1 MLSTSILNWLWSVYA
16 PKNKIKD
23 GYLDR
28 VSTKAIINNLSNTW
42 DTTPKICYP
51 KRMAESK
58 YYVAQVRL
66 RDIYID
72 LGGSSGY
79 IDSVRWLYTIN
90 QIKRCKIKSRF
101 ESHIVNWVNRNHV
114 PDDAMIQLHVFT
126 QYRDFRPGEWIYANP
141 YAWFITTVDGVSG
154 SVYVNLNNAAVYS
167 MVTISI
173 IDKVMTQVCDKTNTD
188 VGNHVRLMLGICS
201 LSKQ

>member
-1 MLSTSILNWLWSVYA
+1 MTRFKPISTSILDWLWSVYA

-28 VSTKAIINNLSNTW
+28 VSTKAIINNLSNNTW

-72 LGGSSGY
+72 RKGSSGY
-79 IDSVRWLYTIN
+79 IDSVRWLHSIP
-90 QIKRCKIKSRF
+90 QIERLQRTTCF
-101 ESHIVNWVNRNHV
+101 EDHFLNWVNRNHV

-141 YAWFITTVDGVSG
+141 YAWFITTVDGMRG
-154 SVYVNLNNAAVYS
+154 SVYVNLNNATVYS
-167 MVTISI
+167 MVTI
-173 IDKVMTQVCDKTNTD
+173 K
-188 VGNHVRLMLGICS
+188 L
-201 LSKQ
+201 